1 MCKSEKGKDSG
12 LGNPSAWEVVPTEI
26 SALAAT
32 GASVGGGQEGWSLSR
47 NHKGI
52 PPVAL
57 DCGAPGQEAPHPGRQ
72 PFGILGKMTLAAI
85 LEACREPQPRGL
97 QADGMAESEGQ
108 RGGRGLGSAARR
120 SRQDPRPSG
129 VLGWG
134 GRVALAPR
142 GSLGSGGQAEAAG
155 HRLLPCLGPAPGFRA
170 GVPICSRTELA
181 VLTSSGRAATE
192 DCGQDG
198 RTLLPCR

>member
-1 MCKSEKGKDSG
+1 M
-12 LGNPSAWEVVPTEI
+12 APTKI
-26 SALAAT
+26 SALTAT
-32 GASVGGGQEGWSLSR
+32 GASVGGGREGWSLSR

-52 PPVAL
+52 FPVAL
-57 DCGAPGQEAPHPGRQ
+57 DPGAPGQEAPHPGRQ
-72 PFGILGKMTLAAI
+72 PFGILGTMTLAAI
-85 LEACREPQPRGL
+85 LEASLEPQPHGL
-97 QADGMAESEGQ
+97 QAHGMAESEGQ

-129 VLGWG
+129 LLGWG
-134 GRVALAPR
+134 ERVALALR

-155 HRLLPCLGPAPGFRA
+155 HRLVPSLGPTPGFRA
-170 GVPICSRTELA
+170 RVPICSRTELA

-198 RTLLPCR
+198 WTLLPCR